1 VTDPTHPSHPRSAVS
16 FGRHST
22 QTDGRTEGERDR
34 AEQLVLRGGV
44 GWVPVEREFVVA
56 SGPDAVDFL
65 HGQLSQDIAALAV
78 GDSAW
83 SFVLEPQGKV
93 DALVRVTRLADT
105 DLVLDVDGGQG
116 EALIARLARFKLR
129 TKCDLDPV
137 PWSCLAVRG
146 AGADAV
152 PTPPGAHPLPAP
164 WPGLPGIDLIAESAI
179 ALDGVEQCGPD
190 ALHALRVESGWP
202 AMGAELRAGETIPAE
217 AGQWLVDLAVSFTK
231 GCFTGQEL
239 VARIDSRG
247 GNVPRR
253 LQGLV
258 LEGEAVP
265 EPGAEVR
272 DPDGAVGVVTSA
284 AWSAALDAPVALAYL
299 ARRVTV
305 PAAVTVGLVA
315 ARAVPLPLV
324 S

>member
-1 VTDPTHPSHPRSAVS
+1 VTDRPASTHAP
-16 FGRHST
+16 
-22 QTDGRTEGERDR
+22 
-34 AEQLVLRGGV
+34 LLLREGV
-44 GWVPVEREFVVA
+44 GWVTVERDFVLA

-78 GDSAW
+78 DGSTW
-83 SFVLEPQGKV
+83 SLVLEPQGKV

-105 DLVLDVDGGQG
+105 DLLLDVDGGHGDGLVQ
-116 EALIARLARFKLR
+116 RLARFKLR
-129 TKCDLDPV
+129 TKCDLDAV
-137 PWSCLAVRG
+137 PWSCVAVRG
-146 AGADAV
+146 AGANDAS
-152 PTPPGAHPLPAP
+152 TRAGAHRLPAP
-164 WPGLPGIDLIAESAI
+164 WPGTNGFDLVSESAL
-179 ALDGVEQCGPD
+179 ALSDVEQCAPE

-247 GNVPRR
+247 GKVPRR
-253 LQGLV
+253 LHGVV
-258 LEGEAVP
+258 LEGPTVPAV
-265 EPGAEVR
+265 GAEVR
-272 DPDGAVGVVTSA
+272 DADGPVGGITSS
-284 AWSAALDAPVALAYL
+284 AWSPALDAPIALAYL

-305 PAAVTVGLVA
+305 PADVTVVVADDAIA
-315 ARAVPLPLV
+315 ARAGALPLV